1 MKQLPNLK
9 QLSESE
15 KDLLIVELWQTI
27 EQLEEKLE
35 AIKQKKSSAKKNSKN
50 SSIPPSKGFKE
61 NKQESEKKSSP
72 RKASL
77 GRKGGG
83 RKLNPKPDQIIIAQV
98 KHCPHCQTQV
108 SKAEQKLIA
117 LYEKIEIPPIKPI
130 VTRIERYGGH
140 CSGCHQDYI
149 SPVPVGMEQ
158 SSPFGDSII
167 SLITYLRYT
176 HAISYRRLSQLL
188 FQVFNLSISQGAI
201 ANLLEVAKNRLN
213 QSVEEIMTRLHQ
225 SKLVCSDETGARVKG
240 KNQWEWVFQNEDVCL
255 HVIKPTRSSK
265 VIEEVMGEHQPEV
278 WVSDLFS
285 AQKNNPAIKWQ
296 VCLAHQLRNCQYAID
311 AGDKIFAPRMK
322 MVLLRALAIHKK
334 RNQLKTSTLINYSYD
349 LKRRYKKVLNLNPDQ
364 DDGVRLLKRY
374 KQLEK
379 NLFLFLE
386 DSSIPPTNNSSE
398 QAIRMSTVFRK
409 VTNCFRSDWGKD
421 LFAAVRSVVN
431 TGARQGLSAYE
442 AICKALSPNPSLFIP
457 S

>member
-1 MKQLPNLK
+1 MKQLPDLK
-9 QLSESE
+9 QLSETE

-27 EQLEEKLE
+27 EQLKEKIEL
-35 AIKQKKSSAKKNSKN
+35 IKSNRSKATKTSQN
-50 SSIPPSKGFKE
+50 SSIPPSKEFKE
-61 NKQESEKKSSP
+61 NKQDTQKKSSP
-72 RKASL
+72 RKAN
-77 GRKGGG
+77 RKGGG
-83 RKLNPKPDQIIIAQV
+83 RKLNPNPDQIIVAQV
-98 KHCPHCQTQV
+98 KHCPHCQTQIGEV
-108 SKAEQKLIA
+108 KPKLVA

-130 VTRIERYGGH
+130 VTRIEQYGGYCH
-140 CSGCHQDYI
+140 SCHQDYI

-158 SSPFGDSII
+158 GSPFGDTIM

-188 FQVFNLSISQGAI
+188 CQVFNLSISEGAI

-213 QSVEEIMTRLHQ
+213 QSVEEIKVQLHQ

-240 KNQWEWVFQNEDVCL
+240 KNQWEWVFQNEEVCL
-255 HVIKPTRSSK
+255 HVIKPTRGNQ
-265 VIEEVMGEHQPEV
+265 VIQEVMGDHQPEV
-278 WVSDLFS
+278 WVSDLYS
-285 AQKNNPAIKWQ
+285 AQKNHPARTWQ

-311 AGDKIFAPRMK
+311 EGDEVFAPQMK
-322 MVLLRALAIHKK
+322 LLLLRALAIHQRREK
-334 RNQLKTSTLINYSYD
+334 LTESTLRNYGYD
-349 LKRRYKKVLNLNPDQ
+349 LKRRLRKILSLNPDQ
-364 DDGVRLLKRY
+364 DDGLRLLKRY
-374 KQLEK
+374 QKLEE
-379 NLFLFLE
+379 NLFLFVE
-386 DSSIPPTNNSSE
+386 NSWIPPTNNSSE

-442 AICKALSPNPSLFIP
+442 AICKALSPNPSLFNP

>member
-1 MKQLPNLK
+1 MTQLPDLR
-9 QLSESE
+9 QLSETE
-15 KDLLIVELWQTI
+15 KELLIVELWQKI
-27 EQLEEKLE
+27 ELLETQLQTL
-35 AIKQKKSSAKKNSKN
+35 KQKQPPPKKTSKN
-50 SSIPPSKGFKE
+50 SSIPPSVGFKDN
-61 NKQESEKKSSP
+61 NKDSQRQSET

-83 RKLNPKPDQIIIAQV
+83 RKLNPKPDRIIIAQV
-98 KHCPHCQTQV
+98 KHCPHCGTEI
-108 SKAEQKLIA
+108 SEPEQKLTA
-117 LYEKIEIPPIKPI
+117 LYEKIEIPFIKPI
-130 VTRIERYGGH
+130 ISRIERYGGH
-140 CSGCHQDYI
+140 CHSCDQDYV
-149 SPVPVGMEQ
+149 SPVPIAIEQ
-158 SSPFGDSII
+158 GSPFGDSII

-176 HAISYRRLSQLL
+176 HAISYQRLSQLL
-188 FQVFNLSISQGAI
+188 FQLFHLSISEGAI
-201 ANLLEVAKNRLN
+201 ANVLEVAKNRLN
-213 QSVEEIMTRLHQ
+213 QSVAEITVRLHQ
-225 SKLVCSDETGARVKG
+225 SKLICSDETGARVKG

-255 HVIKPTRSSK
+255 HVIKPTRSGK
-265 VIEEVMGEHQPEV
+265 VIEEVMGKHQPEV

-311 AGDKIFAPRMK
+311 SGDEIFAPRMK

-334 RNQLKTSTLINYSYD
+334 RNQLKASTLTNYRYD
-349 LKRRYKKVLNLNPDQ
+349 LKRRYQKVLSLNPDQ

-374 KQLEK
+374 KQLEE

-431 TGARQGLSAYE
+431 TGASQGLSAYE
-442 AICKALSPNPSLFIP
+442 AICKALSGNPSLFTP

>member
-1 MKQLPNLK
+1 MKQLPDLK
-9 QLSESE
+9 QLSDQE
-15 KDLLIVELWQTI
+15 KDALILELWQII
-27 EQLEEKLE
+27 EQLKTELE
-35 AIKQKKSSAKKNSKN
+35 TLKHQTSSPKKTSQN
-50 SSIPPSKGFKE
+50 SSLPPSQGFKE
-61 NKQESEKKSSP
+61 NKKDREKKPST

-83 RKLNPKPDQIIIAQV
+83 RKLNPQPDQIVIA
-98 KHCPHCQTQV
+98 KIKNCPHCGIDL
-108 SKAEQKLIA
+108 SPSGQKLTA
-117 LYEKIEIPPIKPI
+117 LYEKIEILPIKPI
-130 VTRIERYGGH
+130 VTRIERYSGH
-140 CSGCHQDYI
+140 CQCFHQDYL
-149 SPVPVGMEQ
+149 SPVPLGMEQ
-158 SSPFGDSII
+158 GSPFGDSII

-176 HAISYRRLSQLL
+176 HAISYQRLSQLF
-188 FQVFNLSISQGAI
+188 FQVFNLSICEGAI
-201 ANLLEVAKNRLN
+201 ANVLEIAKNRLN
-213 QSVEEIMTRLHQ
+213 QSVEEITQRLHQ

-255 HVIKPTRSSK
+255 HVIKPTRSGK
-265 VIEEVMGEHQPEV
+265 VIEEVMGEHQPEI

-311 AGDKIFAPRMK
+311 SGDKVFAPRMK
-322 MVLLRALAIHKK
+322 LLLLRALAIHKK
-334 RNQLKTSTLINYSYD
+334 RNQLQESTLINYRYD
-349 LKRRYKKVLNLNPDQ
+349 LKRRYEKVLILNPDQ

-374 KQLEK
+374 KKLSE

-398 QAIRMSTVFRK
+398 RAIRMSTVFRK

-431 TGARQGLSAYE
+431 TGNRQGLSAYD
-442 AICKALSPNPSLFIP
+442 AICKALSSNPSLFTP

>member
-1 MKQLPNLK
+1 MKQLPDLE
-9 QLSESE
+9 QLSDEE
-15 KDLLIVELWQTI
+15 KDLLIVELWQI
-27 EQLEEKLE
+27 VEQLTTELE
-35 AIKQKKSSAKKNSKN
+35 TSKTKKSSTKKTSKN
-50 SSIPPSKGFKE
+50 SSLPPSKGFKE
-61 NKQESEKKSSP
+61 NKQDRQKKSST
-72 RKASL
+72 RKASV

-83 RKLNPKPDQIIIAQV
+83 RKLNSQPDRIVIA
-98 KHCPHCQTQV
+98 KIKNCPHC
-108 SKAEQKLIA
+108 SIGISESEQKLMA

-130 VTRIERYGGH
+130 VTRIQRYGGH
-140 CSGCHQDYI
+140 CHSCHQNYI

-158 SSPFGDSII
+158 GSPFGDTII

-188 FQVFNLSISQGAI
+188 LQVFNLSMSEGAI
-201 ANLLEVAKNRLN
+201 ANLLEVVKNRLN
-213 QSVEEIMTRLHQ
+213 QSVEEITSRLHQ

-240 KNQWEWVFQNEDVCL
+240 KNQWEWVFQNENLCL
-255 HVIKPTRSSK
+255 HVIKPTRSAK

-311 AGDKIFAPRMK
+311 AGDEIFAPRMK
-322 MVLLRALAIHKK
+322 LLLLRALAIHQRRDKL
-334 RNQLKTSTLINYSYD
+334 RESTLTNYGYD
-349 LKRRYKKVLNLNPDQ
+349 LKRRLTKILSLNPDQ

-374 KQLEK
+374 QQLEQ

-386 DSSIPPTNNSSE
+386 NSWIPPTNNSSE

-442 AICKALSPNPSLFIP
+442 AICKALSPNPSLFSP

>member
-1 MKQLPNLK
+1 MKQLPDIK
-9 QLSESE
+9 QLSEKQKES
-15 KDLLIVELWQTI
+15 LIVELWQKI
-27 EQLEEKLE
+27 QELE
-35 AIKQKKSSAKKNSKN
+35 ATLESIKQKKSSPKKTSKN
-50 SSIPPSKGFKE
+50 SSIPPSTEFKE
-61 NKQESEKKSSP
+61 NIHNNKDKSQQ

-83 RKLNPKPDQIIIAQV
+83 RKLNSKPDQIVIA
-98 KHCPHCQTQV
+98 KLKNCPHCGISISDT
-108 SKAEQKLIA
+108 EQKLIA

-130 VTRIERYGGH
+130 VTRIERYGGN
-140 CSGCHQDYI
+140 CNCCHQDYD

-167 SLITYLRYT
+167 SLVTYLRYT
-176 HAISYRRLSQLL
+176 HAISYQRLSKLL
-188 FQVFNLSISQGAI
+188 LQVFGLSISEGAI
-201 ANLLEVAKNRLN
+201 ANLLETAKTRLN
-213 QSVEEIMTRLHQ
+213 EPIEEITKKLHQ

-255 HVIKPTRSSK
+255 HVIKPSRGAK
-265 VIEEVMGEHQPEV
+265 VIAEVMGEHQPNV

-285 AQKNNPAIKWQ
+285 AQKKNPGKQWQ

-311 AGDKIFAPRMK
+311 AGDEVFAPRMK
-322 MVLLRALAIHKK
+322 LVLLRALVIHKK
-334 RNQLKTSTLINYSYD
+334 SSQLKSSTLLNYGYD
-349 LKRRYKKVLNLNPDQ
+349 LKRRLRKVLSLNPDH
-364 DDGVRLLKRY
+364 DDGIRLLKRY
-374 KQLEK
+374 REIEE

-398 QAIRMSTVFRK
+398 QAIRMSTIFRK

-431 TGARQGLSAYE
+431 TGARQGLTAYE
-442 AICKALSPNPSLFIP
+442 AICKALSPNPSLFT
-457 S
+457 SS